1 MSKAILLSIHPEW
14 AEKIYSK
21 EKMVEWRKTRPRID
35 GKTRKTRVY
44 MYETTPVM
52 KVTGYFNIKDIYGV
66 DANKSVF
73 FDYEKGC
80 VPIEDLKNYQGQSM
94 CVFAWE
100 VKPGSVVK
108 FGQPKTLADFGIK
121 RAPQS
126 WNYV

>member
-1 MSKAILLSIHPEW
+1 MSKAILLSIHPKW
-14 AEKIYSK
+14 AEKIFSK
-21 EKMVEWRKTRPRID
+21 EKRVEWRKTRPRID
-35 GKTRKTRVY
+35 GNARVY
-44 MYETTPVM
+44 MYETTPVK
-52 KVTGYFNIKDIYGV
+52 KVTGYFTIKNIYGV

-108 FGQPKTLADFGIK
+108 FDQPKTLADFGLK

-126 WNYV
+126 WLYVD